1 MWFQNFWNW
10 ITHIF
15 TIYRLYKVQ
24 NSSCFILTIF
34 IPLFTMRLVFS
45 KDKTKTKGIIFTM
58 PACSLKV
65 FRFKNWCYQKMSKTK
80 NVPLNWYYLIKK
92 NNEKDLDDF
101 WHRKLTLKAR
111 NLALFDTSPLHK
123 FSKFNNLISF

>member
-1 MWFQNFWNW
+1 MWFHNFWNW

-24 NSSCFILTIF
+24 NSSCFTLTIL

-45 KDKTKTKGIIFTM
+45 KDKKKTKGIMFTM

-65 FRFKNWCYQKMSKTK
+65 FLEVKNGTHCNFTIMNPNRISTHCAIMKVNEKKLSKCQFHFPRLLVACPK
-80 NVPLNWYYLIKK
+80 LKKWKK
-92 NNEKDLDDF
+92 NFCPDGQL
-101 WHRKLTLKAR
+101 R
-111 NLALFDTSPLHK
+111 
-123 FSKFNNLISF
+123 